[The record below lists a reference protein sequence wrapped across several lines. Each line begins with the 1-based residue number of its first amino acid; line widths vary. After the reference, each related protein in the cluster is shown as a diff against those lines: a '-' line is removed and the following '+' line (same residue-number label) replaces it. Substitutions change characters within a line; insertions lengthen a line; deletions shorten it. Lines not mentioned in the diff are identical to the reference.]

1 MINMGFLIQYLPC
14 WRKTLK
20 SLYFYHQGCFSAITF
35 DEESSGSQKH
45 FCSCW
50 SPESEKAKPFW
61 VKRDI
66 LILWQMCVKPNNLV
80 NFRKNQT
87 ILVNVCKNGQQDK
100 HCLQRNDKTH
110 GLPRLSGQSLDCT
123 DSFKIIHTVS
133 FVRRIAEANEN
144 LHFYRTQVSLGSD
157 LWVRFSLTNSLRNLV
172 ADLTYLMKIL
182 TQY

>member
-1 MINMGFLIQYLPC
+1 M
-14 WRKTLK
+14 LK
-20 SLYFYHQGCFSAITF
+20 
-35 DEESSGSQKH
+35 EN
-45 FCSCW
+45 
-50 SPESEKAKPFW
+50 SEKFIFLPSRLFLCNHIWWRVKWFSEAFLFLLISW
-61 VKRDI
+61 VRKGKTFLGKARYFDFTT
-66 LILWQMCVKPNNLV
+66 NLV
-80 NFRKNQT
+80 NLRKNQT
-87 ILVNVCKNGQQDK
+87 SLVNVCKNGQQDK